1 MISVIV
7 PVYNVENYLRQC
19 IESILNQTYTDF
31 EIILVDDGSLDSS
44 GNICDEYSEKFT
56 NISVL
61 HKKNEGLGYARN
73 SGIEKACGEFI
84 VFVDSDDYVE
94 ENMLLDLYNGLMES
108 ECDTCMGGHNRVNM
122 KNEFVSSHSYEK
134 TLFKYEQV
142 IKEFIPRFI
151 GSAPEKSDCVSTAAW
166 NVLYSID
173 IINRNNLK
181 FPSEREL
188 ISEDIIFNLDYF
200 KYSTGVSLIETC
212 NYNYRINNNSLTTNY
227 NKDRFELIK
236 KLYFVERKK
245 LKKLGI
251 YDIAKYRL
259 MRQFFNYLRMCFKQE
274 DTLVS
279 KLSYKNALTNIKEI
293 CSDTLVESIISEFP
307 VYKLG
312 MIQKI
317 FVLLVKYK
325 FNIILYLC
333 IKFKFI

>member
-7 PVYNVENYLRQC
+7 PVYNVERYLRQC
-19 IESILNQTYTDF
+19 IESILHQTYTDF
-31 EIILVDDGSLDSS
+31 EVILVDDGSLDSS
-44 GNICDEYSEKFT
+44 GKICDEYSERFS

-73 SGIEKACGEFI
+73 AGIEKAHGEFI

-94 ENMLLDLYNGLMES
+94 ENMLFDLYNALI
-108 ECDTCMGGHNRVNM
+108 ECGVDTCMGGHNRVNM
-122 KNEFVSSHSYEK
+122 KNEFISSHPYKK

-142 IKEFIPRFI
+142 VKKFIPRFI

-166 NVLYSID
+166 NVLYSMD
-173 IINRNNLK
+173 IIRKNDLK

-227 NKDRFELIK
+227 KEHRFELIK
-236 KLYFVERKK
+236 KLYFVEMKK
-245 LKKLGI
+245 LKNLGI
-251 YDIAKYRL
+251 YDVAKYRL

-274 DTLVS
+274 DILVS
-279 KLSYKNALTNIKEI
+279 KLNHKNALINIKKI

-307 VYKLG
+307 IDKLG
-312 MIQKI
+312 MTQKV

-325 FNIILYLC
+325 VSIIIYIC
-333 IKFKFI
+333 VKFKFV